1 MTPGMVRCS
10 QQRDL
15 QELRAGLKLPVH
27 IVSTPVLARW
37 NSALF
42 ALWATLRFCPHL
54 FEWLKQQKVIS
65 ILLGVGKSKI
75 KVLADAVFCVGLLP
89 GLQMAVFSLC
99 PPLVWWNNSLFLS
112 LLLRTLILLWAPPS
126 RPLFNQTTYQ
136 RSCLLI
142 PSHWGLGLQS
152 MNL

>member
-1 MTPGMVRCS
+1 MTPGVVRCS

-15 QELRAGLKLPVH
+15 QELRAGLELPVH
-27 IVSTPVLARW
+27 VVSTPVPVRW
-37 NSALF
+37 NLALF
-42 ALWATLRFCPHL
+42 VLWATLRFFPHL
-54 FEWLKQQKVIS
+54 FEWLKLQKVLS
-65 ILLGVGKSKI
+65 ILLVVGKSMI
-75 KVLADAVFCVGLLP
+75 KVLADAMFRVGLLP

-126 RPLFNQTTYQ
+126 RAHLNQTTYQ
-136 RSCLLI
+136 RSCFLI